1 MKSKKYKS
9 EVLELSYKQNLNIF
23 NYSWNIIIILND
35 TTVFLMMDV
44 KLLVLVLTLNIQEH
58 SYLIIMAAIM
68 SRGRGGRIL
77 PPRTRSQNSYSG
89 YPADGLWVL
98 LINSISAHRLMIM
111 VMTAD
116 QERIIKVTSWNG
128 LETKLFQYESTRWG
142 VFWNFLKVKFRK
154 KQANECTHH
163 TIRDCTIRWLSENS
177 ILKGLLYF

>member
-1 MKSKKYKS
+1 MITIWWILRIWMLSLFIKLHYNREIKRIYIKVKYKS
-9 EVLELSYKQNLNIF
+9 YHKQNLNIF

-35 TTVFLMMDV
+35 TAVFLMMDV

-98 LINSISAHRLMIM
+98 LINSISVHLRWW
-111 VMTAD
+111 
-116 QERIIKVTSWNG
+116 SW
-128 LETKLFQYESTRWG
+128 LWQLIE
-142 VFWNFLKVKFRK
+142 
-154 KQANECTHH
+154 
-163 TIRDCTIRWLSENS
+163 
-177 ILKGLLYF
+177 KGLLKLLHEMDLKQSCFNMRALGGVSFEIFSK